1 MASLGSALS
10 VLIYWKLA
18 ATSSEDHMRS
28 KFFKRDLIVFLAIAL
43 YLSLYPL
50 SNTLAYDDKRIKE
63 ARKAL
68 PEGSRVY
75 IYEPGNRPALIDA
88 DLYNNGGKDVVVIHT
103 SRPPTD
109 GDPFPALTLSVLV
122 RENDALNQRVSIRL
136 KTGILSVMMFDGD
149 VTKLALCDVTGDERL
164 EILVL
169 TSEIGEQGLTLR
181 CFNFDGQSLN
191 EIAAVSGQ
199 IFRIRSG
206 ERDRPAVITNITVDV
221 SEMKAYE
228 TRYRWNGER
237 FEEIEKVPAEGII
250 VQPPKRAP

>member
-1 MASLGSALS
+1 MASLGSAAS

-18 ATSSEDHMRS
+18 ATLSEDNMRG
-28 KFFKRDLIVFLAIAL
+28 KFFKRDLIVLFAIAL
-43 YLSLYPL
+43 CLSLYPL

-75 IYEPGNRPALIDA
+75 IYEPGNRPVLIDA
-88 DLYNNGGKDVVVIHT
+88 DLDNNGVKDVVVIHT

-122 RENDALNQRVSIRL
+122 RENDALNQRSSTGL

-169 TSEIGEQGLTLR
+169 TSEIGEHGLTLR

-191 EIAAVSGQ
+191 EIAAVNGQ

-206 ERDRPAVITNITVDV
+206 ERDRPASITNITVDGR
-221 SEMKAYE
+221 EMKAYE

-250 VQPPKRAP
+250 VQPPKRTL

>member
-88 DLYNNGGKDVVVIHT
+88 DLDNNGVKDVVVIHT

-122 RENDALNQRVSIRL
+122 RENDALNQRASIRL

-191 EIAAVSGQ
+191 EIAAVNGQ

-221 SEMKAYE
+221 REMKAYE

>member
-1 MASLGSALS
+1 MYRSFLKRCLFVFFAITLTLS
-10 VLIYWKLA
+10 V
-18 ATSSEDHMRS
+18 
-28 KFFKRDLIVFLAIAL
+28 
-43 YLSLYPL
+43 YPL
-50 SNTLAYDDKRIKE
+50 DNTLAYDDKRIKE

-88 DLYNNGGKDVVVIHT
+88 DLDNNGVKDVVVIHT
-103 SRPPTD
+103 SRPPID

-122 RENDALNQRVSIRL
+122 RENDALNQRTSIQL
-136 KTGILSVMMFDGD
+136 KTGMLSVMMFDGD
-149 VTKLALCDVTGDERL
+149 VTKLALCDVTGDDRL

-169 TSEIGEQGLTLR
+169 TSEIGEYGPTLR

-191 EIAAVSGQ
+191 EIAAVNGQ

-206 ERDRPAVITNITVDV
+206 ERDRPAVITNITVDGR
-221 SEMKAYE
+221 EMKAYE

-250 VQPPKRAP
+250 VQPPKRTL

>member
-1 MASLGSALS
+1 
-10 VLIYWKLA
+10 
-18 ATSSEDHMRS
+18 MRNR
-28 KFFKRDLIVFLAIAL
+28 FLKRGLIVFFAIAL
-43 YLSLYPL
+43 SLSLYPL
-50 SNTLAYDDKRIKE
+50 DNTVAYDDKRIKE

-88 DLYNNGGKDVVVIHT
+88 DLDSNGVKDVVVIHT

-122 RENDALNQRVSIRL
+122 RENDALSQRASVRL
-136 KTGILSVMMFDGD
+136 KTGVLSVMMFDGD
-149 VTKLALCDVTGDERL
+149 VTKLALCDLTGDERL

-169 TSEIGEQGLTLR
+169 TSEMGEPGLTLR

-206 ERDRPAVITNITVDV
+206 ERDRQAVITNITVDV
-221 SEMKAYE
+221 REMKAYE

-237 FEEIEKVPAEGII
+237 FEQTEKVPAEGII
-250 VQPPKRAP
+250 VQPPKRTP